1 MQILDIYIILA
12 SMILTNSLLYYWF
25 NMIQRYFREEL
36 PPIGNG
42 ETKHSRPPCLWKSRT
57 MVTPPQRRT
66 WTLQIY
72 WWSNVFFTIFFTVFY
87 TVFFTD
93 LERSTVLHLSSL
105 NFLYC
110 KNRRHNCSISV
121 RLVSN
126 TDHNEWLRFVWI
138 LIPAVLLQIFKYSF
152 FPPCELR
159 TGDSSLSCQDK
170 ITSKA
175 KAAPVPQYPST

>member
-1 MQILDIYIILA
+1 
-12 SMILTNSLLYYWF
+12 
-25 NMIQRYFREEL
+25 MIQRYFREEL

-72 WWSNVFFTIFFTVFY
+72 WWSNVFFTIFF

-152 FPPCELR
+152 FSTLWTENWGQQSVLPGQDHFEGQGCSSSAVSLNLR
-159 TGDSSLSCQDK
+159 VSGF
-170 ITSKA
+170 TSHKSGFLVQILP
-175 KAAPVPQYPST
+175 KHFHTTSV

>member
-1 MQILDIYIILA
+1 
-12 SMILTNSLLYYWF
+12 
-25 NMIQRYFREEL
+25 MIQRYFREEL

-57 MVTPPQRRT
+57 MVTTPQRRT

-72 WWSNVFFTIFFTVFY
+72 WWSTVFIRILY
-87 TVFFTD
+87 SI
-93 LERSTVLHLSSL
+93 LYRSREIYSTSFIFIP
-105 NFLYC
+105 FLYC

-126 TDHNEWLRFVWI
+126 TDHNEWLRFVRI

-152 FPPCELR
+152 FSTLWTENWGQQSVLPGQDHFEGQGC
-159 TGDSSLSCQDK
+159 SSSAVSFNQRVSGF
-170 ITSKA
+170 TSHKSGFLFQILP
-175 KAAPVPQYPST
+175 KHFHTTSV